1 MVQCDI
7 LQSMEEEPR
16 FTSRRLAKIKEGV
29 IVTLGSMLLIAFL
42 GIVGET
48 ASENPKPHPVNISPT
63 TTEPTPMENDVMP
76 QQAPSPH
83 QGTATPTY

>member
-1 MVQCDI
+1 
-7 LQSMEEEPR
+7 
-16 FTSRRLAKIKEGV
+16 
-29 IVTLGSMLLIAFL
+29 MLLIAFL